1 MHRRLSAPTLGGTLA
16 ALLLAVAMLAASP
29 AQAATRGFIVTDFDS
44 LRLEGPIDVT
54 IDTGRG
60 VSARGE
66 GDADLL
72 ERLDLS
78 VSARVLTIRL
88 KRSPFESR
96 RETTSGP
103 LRLTLTAPTLRR
115 LQLAGSGSIKAR
127 GLDKLRAEIM
137 AAGSGSIAVSGIASD
152 TLSVVQAGS
161 GAIALAGA
169 VKSLTIRV
177 SGSGS
182 LDAKALT
189 AADLD
194 LSLDGS
200 ASVDLSTD
208 RTAKIVAAGPG
219 SVIVTGKAACT
230 VRHSGS
236 GAVRCGGRSY

>member
-1 MHRRLSAPTLGGTLA
+1 MHSGLIAPTLGGALA
-16 ALLLAVAMLAASP
+16 ALLLAASP

-44 LRLEGPIDVT
+44 LNLEGPIDVT
-54 IDTGRG
+54 IETGRG

-103 LRLTLTAPTLRR
+103 LRLILTAPTMRR

-127 GLDKLRAEIM
+127 GLDKLRAEVM
-137 AAGSGSIAVSGIASD
+137 SAGSGSIAVSGIASD
-152 TLSVVQAGS
+152 TLSVVQIGS
-161 GAIALAGA
+161 GAMALAGTA
-169 VKSLTIRV
+169 KSLTVRV

-182 LDAKALT
+182 LDAKALS
-189 AADLD
+189 AADLN
-194 LSLDGS
+194 LTSDGS
-200 ASVDLSTD
+200 ASVELAAA
-208 RTAKIVAAGPG
+208 RMAKIVAVGPG
-219 SVIVTGKAACT
+219 SVAVTGKATCT
-230 VRHSGS
+230 VRQSGS